1 MRSESEDTRAMFDAA
16 LAKHQSGAFVQA
28 RALYT
33 RILERDPEHA
43 DALHFLGLIAHQ
55 TGEQEEAAGLMQK
68 AIARKPSVASYHNN
82 LAKVFEEQG
91 DLNAALG
98 AYREALR
105 LDPNDAD
112 GHFNLGVVL
121 QKLRRI
127 DDAEASFRDALSRRS
142 DDPEYYYNLANV
154 LRDQG
159 RLEQA
164 VEIYRE
170 SVRLRPGFVEAHQN
184 LGHVLMAL
192 GSLDQ
197 AIEALRQ
204 VLRLQSGC
212 SEARRM
218 MGNAF
223 RFLKPTRYE
232 PMLEDDLKVNFGA
245 PEVNAQYLAKLTA
258 NQLRHKHRID
268 ARLESDFDALAAD
281 VGTDELLLTMLAKT
295 VNVDPMLERLLTAI
309 RRDLLLK
316 LCDAPDIPPIHTTLI
331 AALGL
336 QCFSNE
342 YVFTAQADEEDTI
355 NRLQAHFESLVQTH
369 TTPSP
374 ALEASLLLLV
384 MYRPLHTL
392 ICAPALASIA
402 VNAWSAPVQ
411 PLIVRTLKEP
421 LEERA
426 IEKTIESLG
435 EIADATSQ
443 IVQSQYEE
451 HPYPR
456 WLSLRR
462 FRKVGLD
469 VLLCKNYPHFTPPD
483 FFNGPTRTLVAGC
496 GTGQE
501 PIAVALDRE
510 NTEIVAV
517 DLSRRSLAY
526 AVRMA
531 RKLDIDNIR
540 FLQADILAL
549 PRLGEQFHVIDCAGV
564 LHHMG
569 DPLRG
574 WRVLADLLLP
584 GGLMKIGLYSEQARA
599 SVVAAREK
607 IRRDGLNPVDTDIK
621 KFRASIV
628 AGKAGPVLAELLGS
642 EDFYSLS
649 ECRDLLFHAAEQR
662 FTLPQIAQAL
672 EDLSLTFIGFEIS
685 APQVKQRYRECFP
698 KDANMVDL
706 DAWYRFE
713 QLRPET
719 FAGMYV
725 FWCQKSKTSGKSQG
739 ASSK

>member
-1 MRSESEDTRAMFDAA
+1 MFNAA
-16 LAKHQSGAFVQA
+16 LAKHQSGALVQA

-33 RILERDPEHA
+33 RILDHDPEHA

-55 TGEQEEAAGLMQK
+55 TGEQEEAVGLMQK

-82 LAKVFEEQG
+82 LAIVFEEQG
-91 DLNAALG
+91 DLEAALDS
-98 AYREALR
+98 YRKALF

-112 GHFNLGVVL
+112 GHFNLGVLL
-121 QKLRRI
+121 QKLGRL
-127 DDAEASFRDALSRRS
+127 DDAETSFRDALSRRS

-154 LRDQG
+154 LRDQR

-164 VEIYRE
+164 AEIYRE

-184 LGHVLMAL
+184 LGYVLMAL
-192 GSLDQ
+192 GKFGQ
-197 AIEALRQ
+197 AVEALRQ
-204 VLRLQSGC
+204 VLRLQPD
-212 SEARRM
+212 RREVRSII
-218 MGNAF
+218 GHAF

-232 PMLEDDLKVNFGA
+232 SVLEDDLKVNLGA
-245 PEVNAQYLAKLTA
+245 SEVNAQYLARLTA
-258 NQLRHKHRID
+258 NQLRYKHRID
-268 ARLESDFDALAAD
+268 ARLESDLDTLAAD
-281 VGTDELLLTMLAKT
+281 VGSDELLLAMLAKI
-295 VNVDPMLERLLTAI
+295 VNVDPVLERLLTSI
-309 RRDLLLK
+309 RRHLLLR
-316 LCDAPDIPPIHTTLI
+316 LYDAPDSPMVHVALI

-342 YVFTAQADEEDTI
+342 YVFTVQADEADAVS
-355 NRLQAHFESLVQTH
+355 RLQARLESLVSTD
-369 TTPSP
+369 TVPSQV
-374 ALEASLLLLV
+374 LEAVLLLFV

-392 ICAPALASIA
+392 VCAPALASIA
-402 VNAWSAPVQ
+402 LNTWSAAVQ

-421 LEERA
+421 REELA
-426 IEKTIESLG
+426 IEHTIECLG

-456 WLSLRR
+456 WLNLPRYG
-462 FRKVGLD
+462 KVRLD

-483 FFNGPTRTLVAGC
+483 FFNGPIRMLVAGC

-510 NTEIVAV
+510 NIEIVAV

-531 RKLDIDNIR
+531 RKLDVHNIR
-540 FLQADILAL
+540 FLQADILTL
-549 PRLGEQFHVIDCAGV
+549 PRLEERFHVIQCAGV
-564 LHHMG
+564 LHHMK
-569 DPLRG
+569 DPLQG
-574 WRVLADLLLP
+574 WRVLADLLPP
-584 GGLMKIGLYSEQARA
+584 GGIMKIGLYSEQARA

-607 IRRDGLNPVDTDIK
+607 IRQDGLNPVDTDIK
-621 KFRASIV
+621 KFRAGV
-628 AGKAGPVLAELLGS
+628 LAGKAGPVLTELLES

-672 EDLSLTFIGFEIS
+672 EDLSLTFVGFEIP
-685 APQVKQRYRECFP
+685 APHINQRYRECFP
-698 KDANMVDL
+698 KDPNMVDL

-725 FWCQKSKTSGKSQG
+725 FWCQKKDKNSEVQG
-739 ASSK
+739 TTKN

>member
-1 MRSESEDTRAMFDAA
+1 
-16 LAKHQSGAFVQA
+16 
-28 RALYT
+28 
-33 RILERDPEHA
+33 
-43 DALHFLGLIAHQ
+43 LIAHQ
-55 TGEQEEAAGLMQK
+55 TGEQEEAAGLIQK

-127 DDAEASFRDALSRRS
+127 GDAEASFRDALSRRT

-164 VEIYRE
+164 VEMYRE
-170 SVRLRPGFVEAHQN
+170 SVRLRPGFVEAHEN
-184 LGHVLMAL
+184 LGYVLMAL
-192 GSLDQ
+192 GSIDQ
-197 AIEALRQ
+197 AIESLRQ
-204 VLRLQSGC
+204 VLQTQPD
-212 SEARRM
+212 RREVRWM

-245 PEVNAQYLAKLTA
+245 PEVNTQYLAKLTA

-309 RRDLLLK
+309 RRDLVFRF
-316 LCDAPDIPPIHTTLI
+316 CDTPSIPTKHVTLI

-355 NRLQAHFESLVQTH
+355 NRLQAHFESLVQKDTA
-369 TTPSP
+369 PSQ
-374 ALEASLLLLV
+374 ALEANLLLLV
-384 MYRPLHTL
+384 MYRPIHKLV
-392 ICAPALASIA
+392 CAPALASIA
-402 VNAWSAPVQ
+402 LDAWSVPVQ
-411 PLIVRTLKEP
+411 PLVVRTLKEP
-421 LEERA
+421 LEEQA

-469 VLLCKNYPHFTPPD
+469 TLLCKNYPHFTPPD
-483 FFNGPTRTLVAGC
+483 FFNGPTRMLVAGC

-501 PIAVALDRE
+501 PISVALDRE
-510 NTEIVAV
+510 NTEIVAI

-531 RKLDIDNIR
+531 CKLEVDNIR

-549 PRLGEQFHVIDCAGV
+549 PRLEEQFHVIQCAGV
-564 LHHMG
+564 LHHMK
-569 DPLRG
+569 DPLQG
-574 WRVLADLLLP
+574 WRVLTDLLVP
-584 GGLMKIGLYSEQARA
+584 GGIMKIGLYSERARA
-599 SVVAAREK
+599 SVVAARKK
-607 IRRDGLNPVDTDIK
+607 IRQDNLNPVDSDIK
-621 KFRASIV
+621 KFRTNIL
-628 AGKAGPVLAELLGS
+628 AGKVGPVVAELTES

-649 ECRDLLFHAAEQR
+649 ECRDLLFHAKEHR
-662 FTLPQIAQAL
+662 FTLPQIKQAL
-672 EDLSLTFIGFEIS
+672 EDLSLTFVGFELRI
-685 APQVKQRYRECFP
+685 PQTKQRYRERFP
-698 KDANMVDL
+698 KDPNMVDL

-713 QLRPET
+713 QLNPQT

-725 FWCQKSKTSGKSQG
+725 FWCQKSKTSGKLQG

>member
-1 MRSESEDTRAMFDAA
+1 MTSESEDTRTILNAA
-16 LAKHQSGAFVQA
+16 LAKHQSGALVEA

-91 DLNAALG
+91 DVEAALDS
-98 AYREALR
+98 YREALR

-121 QKLRRI
+121 RKLGRI

-142 DDPEYYYNLANV
+142 DDPEYHYNLANV

-184 LGHVLMAL
+184 LGYTLMAL
-192 GSLDQ
+192 GNLNQ
-197 AIEALRQ
+197 AIDALRQ
-204 VLRLQSGC
+204 VLRLQPDRR
-212 SEARRM
+212 EARWM

-245 PEVNAQYLAKLTA
+245 PEVNSQYLAKLTA

-268 ARLESDFDALAAD
+268 ARLESDLDALAAD
-281 VGTDELLLTMLAKT
+281 VDTDELLLTMLAKT
-295 VNVDPMLERLLTAI
+295 VNADPMLERLLTSI
-309 RRDLLLK
+309 RRKLLFK
-316 LCDAPDIPPIHTTLI
+316 FCDTPSIPTKHVTLI

-342 YVFTAQADEEDTI
+342 YVFTTQADEEDAI
-355 NRLQAHFESLVQTH
+355 SRLQTRLESLVQTH
-369 TTPSP
+369 TTPSQ
-374 ALEASLLLLV
+374 ALEASLLLFV
-384 MYRPLHTL
+384 MYQPLYSL
-392 ICAPALASIA
+392 AYARALAEIA
-402 VNAWSAPVQ
+402 LDTWSAPVQ

-421 LEERA
+421 REEQA
-426 IEKTIESLG
+426 IGQTIESLG
-435 EIADATSQ
+435 EIVDATSQ

-462 FRKVGLD
+462 FRKVALD

-483 FFNGPTRTLVAGC
+483 FFNGLTRMLVAGC

-501 PIAVALDRE
+501 PLSVALDRE

-549 PRLGEQFHVIDCAGV
+549 PRLREQFHVIQCAGV
-564 LHHMG
+564 LHHMA
-569 DPLRG
+569 DPLQG
-574 WRVLADLLLP
+574 WRVLTDMLLP
-584 GGLMKIGLYSEQARA
+584 GGVMKIGLYSEQARA
-599 SVVAAREK
+599 PTVAAREK
-607 IRRDGLNPVDTDIK
+607 IQQDGLNPVPSDIR
-621 KFRASIV
+621 KFRMSIL

-649 ECRDLLFHAAEQR
+649 ECRDLLFHVAEQR
-662 FTLPQIAQAL
+662 FTLRQIRQAL
-672 EDLSLTFIGFEIS
+672 EDLSLTFVGFEIA
-685 APQVKQRYRECFP
+685 APQVKQRYRESCP
-698 KDANMVDL
+698 KDTNLTDL
-706 DAWYRFE
+706 EAWHRFE
-713 QLRPET
+713 QLNPYT

-725 FWCQKSKTSGKSQG
+725 FWCQKK
-739 ASSK
+739 